1 MRDGFNATE
10 LTRLN
15 TVTPAELKDGGYSAQ
30 ECKAAG
36 VSAREA
42 GTPSLTNPNPNP
54 NPNPNLTL
62 TLTLTLTLPLTPSS
76 QASWRPSSTTRTSPR
91 ASARSSATRWRR

>member
-42 GTPSLTNPNPNP
+42 GFVAAEVKYEGFTA
-54 NPNPNLTL
+54 
-62 TLTLTLTLPLTPSS
+62 
-76 QASWRPSSTTRTSPR
+76 QVRFRD
-91 ASARSSATRWRR
+91 

>member
-15 TVTPAELKDGGYSAQ
+15 SVTPAELKDGGYSAQ

-36 VSAREA
+36 VSARDA
-42 GTPSLTNPNPNP
+42 GFLAAELNYESF
-54 NPNPNLTL
+54 
-62 TLTLTLTLPLTPSS
+62 
-76 QASWRPSSTTRTSPR
+76 
-91 ASARSSATRWRR
+91 SAAECKALGYSVEEVRGMGRCGEI